1 MSSPDKD
8 DYKASETEKT
18 SASIALQDKNYFN
31 EKYTPLLKN
40 LAEEAATT
48 DYSNQTRGIA
58 QADTMQAL
66 TGDGPV
72 FQYATGVDNA
82 ADLASAAVGNM
93 LQASQ
98 QGLTI
103 SKDRQ
108 LNTLATAR
116 GQANDAASGLA
127 QASRATASKELQFAK
142 AKQSQRL
149 ASIGAATKFAGQ
161 AKKNRDKNLALG
173 ASSEPEIS
181 GMANTGLAS
190 WFG

>member
-1 MSSPDKD
+1 MSSPKKD

-18 SASIALQDKNYFN
+18 SASIALADKTYFN
-31 EKYTPLLKN
+31 EKYTPLLKG
-40 LAEEAATT
+40 LAEEASTT

-98 QGLTI
+98 QGLAI

-149 ASIGAATKFAGQ
+149 AAIDSATAFAKQAGQNKSKNDALAATPGLEDEA
-161 AKKNRDKNLALG
+161 A
-173 ASSEPEIS
+173 
-181 GMANTGLAS
+181 TGLKS
-190 WFG
+190 WFT